1 MEKFNTGGTIRLI
14 EPMSKSERFKFGEI
28 TLPNASLPSSKDV
41 YDAVKAMGKSGK
53 KIDQQN
59 QITDSVSPSGSE
71 SGQAAF
77 LGDAHDEYSYCHF
90 QYQLQTESRTIIAKN
105 TRNHRESGTES
116 AAVCSRVFYFENG
129 QFAVES
135 TRDDVDRRIPE
146 FIGEI
151 TNTDTDGGYEFYDT
165 VPIAAERRVWE
176 HDLDNKSDSVD
187 RKDNESGIHSRQQT
201 SIDLTEETA
210 YATSR
215 ETSDANQE
223 TDIVDEMA
231 KKMHQLGAGT
241 HDDQTGE
248 IFASGTVVTTWS
260 ETDWPSDATTER
272 RAETIREKIVPYL
285 RQHS

>member
-1 MEKFNTGGTIRLI
+1 
-14 EPMSKSERFKFGEI
+14 MSKSERFKFGEI
-28 TLPNASLPSSKDV
+28 TLPKASLPSSKDV
-41 YDAVKAMGKSGK
+41 YDAVKVMGKSGK

-59 QITDSVSPSGSE
+59 QITDSISPNGNE

-135 TRDDVDRRIPE
+135 TRDDVNRRIPE

-151 TNTDTDGGYEFYDT
+151 TNTDMDGGYEFYDT
-165 VPIAAERRVWE
+165 VPIAAERRVRE
-176 HDLDNKSDSVD
+176 HDLGTKSDSGD
-187 RKDNESGIHSRQQT
+187 RKDNESGIHSRQHP

-210 YATSR
+210 YAKSR
-215 ETSDANQE
+215 ETLDANQE
-223 TDIVDEMA
+223 MDIVDEMA
-231 KKMHQLGAGT
+231 KKMHQLGAGAY
-241 HDDQTGE
+241 DDNHTDE
-248 IFASGTVVTTWS
+248 VFASGTVVTTWS
-260 ETDWPSDATTER
+260 ETDWSGDAKTER

-285 RQHS
+285 RQYS